1 MATDSFDPA
10 NPPNE
15 FPDIVGSKPTNPFL
29 ARFTPYIPANVQMRE
44 LTLRALIV
52 GTILGMVF
60 GASSLYLVLKVGL
73 TVSASIPVAVISI
86 TLFRLFSKMGA
97 KNATILENNIV
108 QTAGSAGE
116 SIAFGVGVTMPAI
129 MILGF
134 DLEITRVM
142 LVSVLGGLLGILMMI
157 PLRRALIVQQHGLL
171 KYPEGTACAEVLKVG
186 ASDESKAAASDEAK
200 AELAAAGGSTIG
212 AKTIFAGFGIGFIY
226 QVLNKALYGWKE
238 VPEKVFGA
246 PIKSGSVGA
255 EVNPA
260 LLGVGYIIGPRIASI
275 LCAGGVL
282 AYLVLIPAIKF
293 FGEGLTGVL
302 PPGEKPIGEMGP
314 SDIRGAYVLYIG
326 AGAVAAGGIISL
338 FRSLP
343 TIWHGLKGGIR
354 DLRGGQAASASAPRT
369 DQDISMKF
377 VLIGIVV
384 LMAAIVSFPQLG
396 LQINPIVAVAG
407 ALMIIAFGF
416 LFVTVS
422 SRLTGEIGSSS
433 NPISG
438 MTVATLLLTCL
449 IFLLVGWNGP
459 AYFVTALSIGA
470 IVCIAASNGGT
481 TSQDLK
487 TGFLVGAT
495 PKFQQIAILIGA
507 GASALVLGPILLSLN
522 AAATVYVP
530 RTTLEPMMSE
540 EAPEKTITLPPGA
553 ETVPYNGEVKPNKAG
568 NYRVFTMLKDLS
580 AGEYLID
587 ESTGKIVYKIENGVP
602 EPVGDNT
609 AELDTGKKGAELP
622 AYSGTARP
630 SFRLFSYTGEP
641 KLEVLEPGDYL
652 VDELTRKIAYR
663 IKDGRAEPVSEEI
676 ANVKTGRKVT
686 DLPVYD
692 GPAQPSFQLFKYGE
706 KPKLK
711 DPKDLKD
718 GDYLVNE
725 AGQIAYKVSHNFPA
739 DLGTDPATLTTKE
752 KLTGPQAESDPGT
765 YSVWIK
771 PDEASGNARRY
782 LVDDQ
787 GKVKYLVDPGING
800 THKYRPDE
808 SSVAKFDAPK
818 ATLMSYIIK
827 GVLDRKLPWGLVL
840 LGVMIAIVLEMSGIP
855 SLAFAVGVYLPLS
868 SSAPIFVGGM
878 IRYLVDR
885 NLRKKLA
892 HKNLTEDQLVAE
904 GDKSPGVLMASGY
917 IAGGAIA
924 GIVIAFMAGFLT
936 KTTHGIEAWS
946 KSNNPF
952 FEGPY
957 ADLLSMIPFALLT
970 LMLYLVGREKLLASK
985 PKKG

>member
-1 MATDSFDPA
+1 MATETVKPDVA
-10 NPPNE
+10 HTNE
-15 FPDIVGSKPTNPFL
+15 YPDIVGAKPENPWL
-29 ARFTPYIPANVQMRE
+29 ARFTPYIPARTAMRE
-44 LTLRALIV
+44 LTPRALIV
-52 GTILGMVF
+52 GTLLGMVF

-86 TLFRLFSKMGA
+86 TLFRVLSKMGA

-134 DLEITRVM
+134 DLEMTRVL

-157 PLRRALIVQQHGLL
+157 PLRRALIVQQHGIL

-200 AELAAAGGSTIG
+200 AEMAAAGGSNIG
-212 AKTIFAGFGIGFIY
+212 AKTIFAGFGIGFLY
-226 QVLNKALYGWKE
+226 QVANKALYGWKE
-238 VPEKVFGA
+238 IPEKVFGPPFQA
-246 PIKSGSVGA
+246 GSIGA

-275 LCAGGVL
+275 MAAGGVL

-293 FGEGLTGVL
+293 FGSGMTTAL
-302 PPGEKPIGEMGP
+302 PPGDIPISEMGP
-314 SDIRGAYVLYIG
+314 NDIRGAYVLYIG

-354 DLRGGQAASASAPRT
+354 DLRGGQAASAAAPRT
-369 DQDISMKF
+369 DQDLSMKV
-377 VLIGIVV
+377 VLIGIIA
-384 LMAAIVSFPQLG
+384 LMLAIVLFPQLG
-396 LQINPIVAVAG
+396 LQINPLVAILG
-407 ALMIIAFGF
+407 AVMIIAFGF

-449 IFLLVGWNGP
+449 IFLVVGWTGP

-495 PKFQQIAILIGA
+495 PKYQQIAILIGA
-507 GASALVLGPILLSLN
+507 GASALILGPILLSLN
-522 AAATVYVP
+522 NAATVY
-530 RTTLEPMMSE
+530 
-540 EAPEKTITLPPGA
+540 AP
-553 ETVPYNGEVKPNKAG
+553 VK
-568 NYRVFTMLKDLS
+568 
-580 AGEYLID
+580 
-587 ESTGKIVYKIENGVP
+587 
-602 EPVGDNT
+602 
-609 AELDTGKKGAELP
+609 ELP
-622 AYSGTARP
+622 AE
-630 SFRLFSYTGEP
+630 FRLAPEQLGPAEQIQGPEAAADGNAYRTWHNTDSAIAPAG
-641 KLEVLEPGDYL
+641 KYL
-652 VDELTRKIAYR
+652 VDEQGVPKYR
-663 IKDGRAEPVSEEI
+663 
-676 ANVKTGRKVT
+676 
-686 DLPVYD
+686 
-692 GPAQPSFQLFKYGE
+692 
-706 KPKLK
+706 
-711 DPKDLKD
+711 
-718 GDYLVNE
+718 
-725 AGQIAYKVSHNFPA
+725 
-739 DLGTDPATLTTKE
+739 
-752 KLTGPQAESDPGT
+752 
-765 YSVWIK
+765 
-771 PDEASGNARRY
+771 
-782 LVDDQ
+782 
-787 GKVKYLVDPGING
+787 VDPGING
-800 THKYRPDE
+800 TEKVRPDGTPV
-808 SSVAKFDAPK
+808 SKFDAPK

-855 SLAFAVGVYLPLS
+855 SLAFAVGVYLPLA

-878 IRYLVDR
+878 VRWLVDR
-885 NLRKKLA
+885 SMRKRLA
-892 HKNLTEDQLVAE
+892 HRKLSEEQLVAE

-924 GIVIAFMAGFLT
+924 GIVIAFMAGILT
-936 KTTHGIEAWS
+936 DTTRGIEEWS
-946 KSNNPF
+946 KEHNAF
-952 FEGPY
+952 FNGNY
-957 ADLLSMIPFALLT
+957 ADLLSLIPFALLT
-970 LMLYLVGREKLLASK
+970 LLLYAVGREWVLRSK
-985 PKKG
+985 PTRG